1 MNKIRVNGIRYNKI
15 SPCKCGVNSIRIDVE
30 KIGRHYCCRIMCT
43 NPECHYP
50 FVDEGG
56 LTRKR
61 AMKKAVK
68 KWNRRYNDG

>member
-15 SPCKCGVNSIRIDVE
+15 NPCKCGVDLISIDEE
-30 KIGRHYCCRIMCT
+30 KIGWLYYCGIMCM
-43 NPECHYP
+43 NPECHQP

-68 KWNRRYNDG
+68 KWNRSVKR

>member
-15 SPCKCGVNSIRIDVE
+15 SPCECGADSIRIDEE
-30 KIGRHYCCRIMCT
+30 KIGWHYCCAIMCL
-43 NPECHYP
+43 NPECQHPY
-50 FVDEGG
+50 VGDSG

-68 KWNRRYNDG
+68 KWNRSVKR